1 MNQKTIQIISGIL
14 ILCVG
19 IGIGFAIGSSKLKS
33 AYQKGYLEG
42 KLAGSKEVEQ
52 KYQKKIAEVFPP
64 LPEPEE
70 VFSVSGTIN
79 EIKGKTIV
87 LNIVY
92 PSSNPFEKPK
102 TETKNVQVTDTTKIV
117 KRIEEATPQPKPF
130 REVPLSF
137 SELKKGDSII
147 ADSGENIKGK
157 SVFAATKITL
167 Q

>member
-1 MNQKTIQIISGIL
+1 MNQRTVQIISGVL

-19 IGIGFAIGSSKLKS
+19 IGIGFAIGYSKLKPI
-33 AYQKGYLEG
+33 YQKGYLEG
-42 KLAGSKEVEQ
+42 KLAGSREVEQ

-70 VFSVSGTIN
+70 VFSVSGTID
-79 EIKGKTIV
+79 EIKDKTIV
-87 LNIVY
+87 LKVVY

-102 TETKNVQVTDTTKIV
+102 TEIKNVQVADTTKIV
-117 KRIEEATPQPKPF
+117 KRVEEAVPQPKPF
-130 REVPLSF
+130 KEAPLSF

-147 ADSGENIKGK
+147 AEAGENIKGK
-157 SVFAATKITL
+157 SAFSATKITL